1 MNHPSPHRVGPRI
14 RALILLV
21 AFLGTDP
28 HPLALPTDGR
38 LQGTIP
44 KAPDSLFSIPFPR
57 TVDYRPRQGSVV
69 AADIDGDGRQDL
81 VVSIPSGQILVVR
94 PDGSRA
100 PGWPRTFEDL
110 TQPAYPVG
118 DPAVGDLDGDG
129 SPEIVV
135 CVVSGTSTR
144 SNYLFALHADGT
156 DLRMDDPNAPGWP
169 ISLLGSGTDVYT
181 CSGTPTLLAD
191 LDGDGSLDVIRG
203 MSKGTILAFDHTGR
217 PLPGWPVRLDP
228 DPPGRTLEVNAD
240 LVAADLNG
248 DGKQDLVFVE
258 SGLAPRL
265 AALSFD
271 PIAGRMVPVPGF
283 PVSLE
288 EIVDR
293 QAPAVADLDGDGS
306 PEIVQATSPN
316 QGDMIEP
323 APEPAVG
330 PAFPAEV
337 HVLRSDGTIWSSA
350 PGWPRP
356 LQSGATWGSVLAD
369 LNDDGFPEILQAD
382 GTDLVGFDA
391 VGDTLPGFPIVV
403 HRDFV
408 RSQSLEM
415 SPWIVGDL
423 NGDRRPDLLQ
433 VWSNQYAGSSYLRV
447 FGLRATGGAMRGFP
461 FDANGMLAA
470 SRPVLADLS
479 GDGVNDLVM
488 LVADG
493 GNGGWILKAWDLG
506 SLVRKIR

>member
-14 RALILLV
+14 GPLILLL
-21 AFLGTDP
+21 ASLGRGAVLLDTDP
-28 HPLALPTDGR
+28 HPLAVPPDGR

-44 KAPDSLFSIPFPR
+44 KAPDSLFAIPFPR

-69 AADIDGDGRQDL
+69 AADIDGDGRRDL

-100 PGWPRTFEDL
+100 PGWPRAFEDL
-110 TQPAYPVG
+110 AQPAYPVG

-135 CVVSGTSTR
+135 CVVSGTTTR
-144 SNYLFALHADGT
+144 SNFLFALHADGT
-156 DLRMDDPNAPGWP
+156 DLRFDDPKAPGWP
-169 ISLLGSGTDVYT
+169 IRLPGGGTDLSS
-181 CSGTPTLLAD
+181 CSSTPTLLAD
-191 LDGDGSLDVIRG
+191 LDGDGGLDVVRG
-203 MSKGTILAFDHTGR
+203 MSRGTILAFDRTGR
-217 PLPGWPVRLDP
+217 PLPGWPVRLGP
-228 DPPGRTLEVNAD
+228 DGQGLIREVNSD
-240 LVAADLNG
+240 LAAADLDG
-248 DGKQDLVFVE
+248 DGKPEVVFVE

-265 AALSFD
+265 AAVSFD
-271 PIAGRMVPVPGF
+271 GRMLPGF
-283 PVSLE
+283 PMGLT

-293 QAPAVADLDGDGS
+293 QAPVIADLDGDGS
-306 PEIVQATSPN
+306 PEIVQATSPY
-316 QGDMIEP
+316 QGDLIEP
-323 APEPAVG
+323 IVG
-330 PAFPAEV
+330 PSVGPSIPAAL
-337 HVLRSDGTIWSSA
+337 HVLKADGSNA
-350 PGWPRP
+350 AGWPRP

-369 LNDDGFPEILQAD
+369 LNDDGLPEILQAD
-382 GTDLVGFDA
+382 GTDLAGFDA
-391 VGDTLPGFPIVV
+391 AGNTFPGFPIAV

-447 FGLRATGGAMRGFP
+447 FGLRATGGPMRGFP
-461 FDANGMLAA
+461 FDVGGMLAA

-506 SLVRKIR
+506 GFARKIR